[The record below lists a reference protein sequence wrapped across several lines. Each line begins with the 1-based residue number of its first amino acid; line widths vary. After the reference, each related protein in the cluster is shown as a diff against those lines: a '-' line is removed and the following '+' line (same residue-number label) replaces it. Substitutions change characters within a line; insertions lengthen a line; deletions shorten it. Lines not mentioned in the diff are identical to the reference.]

1 MILEPTGAFAAFS
14 KRGWEFCLVFPST
27 ASPSQQENVEFIEF
41 HFIFSHLT

>member
-1 MILEPTGAFAAFS
+1 MLLQLLVKG
-14 KRGWEFCLVFPST
+14 GGGGVGVFCLVFPST